1 MKKLKIVAA
10 MVAAALG
17 LSVLIV
23 GMGSRSGAPDATQA
37 SSQARQADAQAALPW
52 QIELLPD
59 GRSRVLGLTLA
70 PLGQAG
76 AGTLA
81 DARAQ
86 WGPDTEIAVI
96 AAPNEDGTLE
106 AFVDPANA
114 GFVTGKLVITAQLTP
129 QAIRGLKERATKGEF
144 MGGTTRK
151 FRLSRDDQPQALAA
165 PITALGFIPQ
175 AHLDEAAIVARFG
188 EPAERVHSN
197 AHLTHLL
204 YPAKGLAVAIDTGGK
219 ELLQYV
225 APADFA
231 RLSAP
236 LKAAS
241 AAK

>member
-1 MKKLKIVAA
+1 MKQLKIIAA

-17 LSVLIV
+17 LSALIV
-23 GMGSRSGAPDATQA
+23 GMGSRGDAPDAANGA
-37 SSQARQADAQAALPW
+37 SATTAGKVPTALPW
-52 QIELLPD
+52 QIERLPD

-70 PLGQAG
+70 PEGQPG
-76 AGTLA
+76 ASTLA

-114 GFVTGKLVITAQLTP
+114 GFVTGKLVITARLSP
-129 QAIRGLKERATKGEF
+129 EAIRGIKSRSPKGEF
-144 MGGTTRK
+144 MESTTRK
-151 FRLSRDDQPQALAA
+151 FKLAAEDLSQALAA

-175 AHLDEAAIVARFG
+175 ANLDEATVVARFG
-188 EPAERVHSN
+188 EPAERVRSN
-197 AHLTHLL
+197 GHLTHFL
-204 YPAKGLAVAIDTGGK
+204 YPALGLDIALDTEGK
-219 ELLQYV
+219 EILQYV
-225 APADFA
+225 APADFT
-231 RLSAP
+231 RLTQP